1 MSCCNQ
7 KPVIILEGSEKLCK
21 FHFTQ
26 YFENKVLKTIRKFN
40 LIDKEEKLGVAV
52 SGGKDSLTLLSILKK
67 ISFQNPKIELTAIA
81 IDEGIEGYRDKALI
95 TARKF
100 CNENEIGLNV
110 YSYKDE
116 FGMSLD
122 KILKFLNVK
131 PCSICGTFRRYLLN
145 KKSRELSLTKLATGH
160 NLDDE
165 CQSILMNQ
173 FKNNIQATARLGP
186 KVGISCTD
194 ENNRINN
201 NNSVKI
207 KDDSIVNT
215 DIVSVNV
222 GKKLKNKKNHVHVN
236 ELKYTSSQTNNKVH
250 NNNFVQRIKPLY
262 LCTEKEVTTYAFLNG
277 ILDDFKECPN
287 AKLSYRANVRDM
299 LNDFEAKFPGTKY
312 SIANSFLGILPDLK
326 AKFKEVEYSTC
337 AKCGEPSSKDICNT
351 CKFVELLNEQKSLS
365 LNKSL
370 H

>member
-67 ISFQNPKIELTAIA
+67 ISIQNPKIQLTAIA

-100 CNENEIGLNV
+100 CNENEIVLNV

-145 KKSRELSLTKLATGH
+145 KKSRELGLTKLATGH

-186 KVGISCTD
+186 KVGIGSTD
-194 ENNRINN
+194 ENNQINN
-201 NNSVKI
+201 ENFVKI
-207 KDDSIVNT
+207 KDDSITDT
-215 DIVSVNV
+215 DIGLFNV
-222 GKKLKNKKNHVHVN
+222 ENKFKNKKDHIPIADLKNK
-236 ELKYTSSQTNNKVH
+236 SRQTDVKAH
-250 NNNFVQRIKPLY
+250 NNFVQRIKPLY